1 MKASQAPKTLAP
13 QAAAPKLYSPTPIE
27 GEEAFGNAPAAGGK
41 TVTLAIG
48 QSLVDPSSIHYT
60 TAGMSGGQTKEGV
73 RFVAF
78 PQTGE
83 GKSPV
88 VSMSTRLDYETSKSI
103 GQALASGVDAQGNMV
118 KILEMGSGHKAYQ
131 NNGGKWN
138 VGPNGNPITEAASF
152 DGKYVMAQMPDG
164 AIVLV
169 NYDTKETGDNY
180 SSRGLTSVF
189 YPDNKPDAAKVAST
203 LSSLGVSDIGYVN
216 DDGWKMRAAEMLSR
230 TFDKE
235 LLNNGDS
242 MAVRLA
248 RVASEKGITVNDIE
262 PYHDSMGRL
271 RFRLSDEGY
280 KTLLEKHP
288 KLAETTHF
296 AKSMGTYT
304 DGSNVVRLIKSGGQI
319 SKAEQVMSGS
329 GLSGGAAQGA
339 GGYGASPMSD
349 MMSGGGDGL
358 FMSAFAGGSTGLG
371 SAGGQ
376 HVGATFWGTGK
387 DTFVVLDAEQQM
399 RDIGWWAHG
408 PNDGPYGALNPTSS
422 NGLTAKNMGSTDP
435 ISLMENGKVFE
446 FMGNGTTPMEHI
458 SFVILPPGPRI
469 QAIAKLKADGITEIN
484 GKPIEEF
491 IVSSKAGS
499 KVRAALG
506 PTWTKSK
513 FGSIATPKKASP
525 AEIAEQAN
533 AEATTA

>member
-1 MKASQAPKTLAP
+1 M
-13 QAAAPKLYSPTPIE
+13 
-27 GEEAFGNAPAAGGK
+27 
-41 TVTLAIG
+41 
-48 QSLVDPSSIHYT
+48 
-60 TAGMSGGQTKEGV
+60 
-73 RFVAF
+73 
-78 PQTGE
+78 
-83 GKSPV
+83 
-88 VSMSTRLDYETSKSI
+88 
-103 GQALASGVDAQGNMV
+103 
-118 KILEMGSGHKAYQ
+118 
-131 NNGGKWN
+131 
-138 VGPNGNPITEAASF
+138 
-152 DGKYVMAQMPDG
+152 
-164 AIVLV
+164 
-169 NYDTKETGDNY
+169 
-180 SSRGLTSVF
+180 
-189 YPDNKPDAAKVAST
+189 
-203 LSSLGVSDIGYVN
+203 N

-235 LLNNGDS
+235 LLNSQDS

-248 RVASEKGITVNDIE
+248 RVASEKGLTVNDLE

-271 RFRLSDEGY
+271 RFRLTDEGY

-408 PNDGPYGALNPTSS
+408 PSDGPYGALNPTSS
-422 NGLTAKNMGSTDP
+422 NGLTAKNIGSTDP
-435 ISLMENGKVFE
+435 IGLMENGKVFE

-458 SFVILPPGPRI
+458 SFVILPPGPRT

-491 IVSSKAGS
+491 IISSKAGS

-525 AEIAEQAN
+525 AELAAEG
-533 AEATTA
+533 TTV

>member
-48 QSLVDPSSIHYT
+48 QSLIDPSSIHYT

-103 GQALASGVDAQGNMV
+103 GEALASGVDAQGNMV

-138 VGPNGNPITEAASF
+138 IGPNGNPITEAASF

-235 LLNNGDS
+235 LLNSEDS

-248 RVASEKGITVNDIE
+248 RVASEKGLTVNDLE

-271 RFRLSDEGY
+271 RFRLTDEGY

-408 PNDGPYGALNPTSS
+408 PSDGPYGALNPTSS
-422 NGLTAKNMGSTDP
+422 NGLTAKNIGSTDP
-435 ISLMENGKVFE
+435 IGLMENGKVFE

-458 SFVILPPGPRI
+458 SFVILPPGPRT

-491 IVSSKAGS
+491 IISSKAGS

-525 AEIAEQAN
+525 AELAAEG
-533 AEATTA
+533 TTV